1 MLRFFLIIIFQIFCI
16 IGVSQQSNSTF
27 SRNFSIFSE
36 ERIHQ
41 INSNTHSS
49 IKPYLL
55 SNLDSNFVIHQGS
68 WMYRKWNKEFFLQIE
83 KEDYSLIVNP
93 LINLMVGIENNSD
106 KTIWNNTRGIVADGK
121 LGDRFTYYSSFLEN
135 QSVFPYYITNEVVGK
150 SAWIIPGQGESRWSP
165 DSTFDYSMASGYFTY
180 KLSKFSVLQ
189 FGTGKNFIGDGYRS
203 MILSDNAFNYPYL
216 RIQTKVGIFQYTN
229 FYMEHMDLISNPT
242 EEYTYDKKYMSL
254 HHLSANISD
263 RLNIGIFESIVWE
276 NTRTPEFSGF
286 DISYLNPIIFLRPI
300 EYSLNSSDNALM
312 GLNFKFKIIDK
323 SHLYGQFVIDEF
335 SQPALNSGD
344 KWWGN
349 KYAYQI
355 GGKCYDIFGVNN
367 LVFQIENNFARPYT
381 YSHHNSSQNYGHYF
395 QSLAHPLGAN
405 FNETLLFVDY
415 KINKWELHYQFL
427 KAKYGAKIKNDP
439 MSYGNDIFMSN
450 TDRPSDYGI
459 EMFQG
464 NKSDLFFSKIT
475 MSYLF
480 NPKTNLK
487 FEIGLVNRILED
499 EYVRNNTNFI
509 FFALKTDLFNTYYD
523 F

>member
-203 MILSDNAFNYPYL
+203 MILSDNAFIYPYL
-216 RIQTKVGIFQYTN
+216 RIQTKV
-229 FYMEHMDLISNPT
+229 
-242 EEYTYDKKYMSL
+242 
-254 HHLSANISD
+254 
-263 RLNIGIFESIVWE
+263 
-276 NTRTPEFSGF
+276 
-286 DISYLNPIIFLRPI
+286 
-300 EYSLNSSDNALM
+300 
-312 GLNFKFKIIDK
+312 
-323 SHLYGQFVIDEF
+323 
-335 SQPALNSGD
+335 
-344 KWWGN
+344 
-349 KYAYQI
+349 
-355 GGKCYDIFGVNN
+355 
-367 LVFQIENNFARPYT
+367 
-381 YSHHNSSQNYGHYF
+381 
-395 QSLAHPLGAN
+395 
-405 FNETLLFVDY
+405 
-415 KINKWELHYQFL
+415 
-427 KAKYGAKIKNDP
+427 
-439 MSYGNDIFMSN
+439 
-450 TDRPSDYGI
+450 
-459 EMFQG
+459 
-464 NKSDLFFSKIT
+464 
-475 MSYLF
+475 
-480 NPKTNLK
+480 
-487 FEIGLVNRILED
+487 
-499 EYVRNNTNFI
+499 
-509 FFALKTDLFNTYYD
+509 
-523 F
+523 